1 MAPPQPTEKGAGD
14 PQAVQQKDGQPLD
27 RRKTAEALDSAADV
41 GGPAGAGRQPPETP
55 EAAARHCELYCA
67 LCTKRH
73 ALLRGLFTAYAA
85 SGEVGR
91 AAVLKNADGLARV
104 LGPQAPTLIAL
115 VDNTPPGALSLLVRM
130 LFFLTESQ
138 PAPQARF
145 PCPSAW
151 PSLAGKAACLPCCGT
166 VFPHPDL
173 LYCSRREIG

>member
-1 MAPPQPTEKGAGD
+1 MGAPQPTEKGAGD
-14 PQAVQQKDGQPLD
+14 PQAVQQKGGQPLD
-27 RRKTAEALDSAADV
+27 RRKTAEALDSAADA
-41 GGPAGAGRQPPETP
+41 GSPAGAGRQPPETP

-85 SGEVGR
+85 SGEGGR

-115 VDNTPPGALSLLVRM
+115 IDNTPPGALSLLVRM

-138 PAPQARF
+138 PAPQASF
-145 PCPSAW
+145 PVLTLGRAL
-151 PSLAGKAACLPCCGT
+151 LARLLVFHAAGRCSPILICCT
-166 VFPHPDL
+166 VQDAK
-173 LYCSRREIG
+173 